1 MKMTKRLMTMAM
13 CGIMAA
19 SAMVSMGA
27 SAADSEN
34 YSRLEKV
41 ENIDLLISNPKLE
54 GIYTNQS
61 DSTSF
66 ISINPNNTGVCYLEN
81 VYCGT
86 DSLYVRGSTDTY
98 VIKNEDENG
107 YFNATLNGK
116 FMVRSGTTG
125 SWNVSSLSYSQ
136 VNGTLYA
143 VKNWWNVIQ
152 YYVIKIGEGTSHEQV
167 FIQG

>member
-1 MKMTKRLMTMAM
+1 MTKRIAA
-13 CGIMAA
+13 MAA
-19 SAMVSMGA
+19 CAVMTVTSMVGMGV

-41 ENIDLLISNPKLE
+41 GNIDLLISNPELE
-54 GIYTNQS
+54 GVYTNQS

-81 VYCGT
+81 VYCKS

-98 VIKNEDENG
+98 AIKNEDENG
-107 YFNATLNGK
+107 YFNATLNGN

-136 VNGTLYA
+136 INGTLYA